1 MPSEKQLEKYEAWR
15 QYVRRELD
23 DAQREA
29 ADPNTQWVSEEDM
42 LREGEEKLREI
53 ECKRKCCL
61 TQM

>member
-29 ADPNTQWVSEEDM
+29 ADPNTKWVSADDM
-42 LREGEEKLREI
+42 LSEIDAKLCEFSR
-53 ECKRKCCL
+53 L
-61 TQM
+61 

>member
-29 ADPNTQWVSEEDM
+29 ADPNTKWVSADEM
-42 LREGEEKLREI
+42 LREGEALLYEMACQRAAKSA
-53 ECKRKCCL
+53 
-61 TQM
+61 